1 MRLEECTRREG
12 QLGFEDREQCVHDFK
27 GLANERD
34 DFFLHSGCDGGRV
47 GTVDDVWVGEG
58 VVFGDVDEFDGVGA
72 AMLIRCVCS
81 GGFVA
86 VPAMGWN

>member
-1 MRLEECTRREG
+1 M
-12 QLGFEDREQCVHDFK
+12 
-27 GLANERD
+27 
-34 DFFLHSGCDGGRV
+34 
-47 GTVDDVWVGEG
+47 DDVWVGEG

-86 VPAMGWN
+86 VRADRIELNWIDRRGVFGMGIGMVVWISVCD

>member
-1 MRLEECTRREG
+1 M
-12 QLGFEDREQCVHDFK
+12 
-27 GLANERD
+27 
-34 DFFLHSGCDGGRV
+34 
-47 GTVDDVWVGEG
+47 DDVWVGEG

-86 VPAMGWN
+86 VPVTEWNWIGLIGGGCLVWGWLCGLVCMIK

>member
-1 MRLEECTRREG
+1 M
-12 QLGFEDREQCVHDFK
+12 
-27 GLANERD
+27 
-34 DFFLHSGCDGGRV
+34 
-47 GTVDDVWVGEG
+47 DDVWVGEG

-86 VPAMGWN
+86 VRADGMELD

>member
-1 MRLEECTRREG
+1 M
-12 QLGFEDREQCVHDFK
+12 
-27 GLANERD
+27 
-34 DFFLHSGCDGGRV
+34 
-47 GTVDDVWVGEG
+47 DDVWVGEG

-86 VPAMGWN
+86 VPVTELIWIGLIGGRVFGVGMDVWIGVYD